1 MSESRKG
8 PPVSQGRR
16 ARKSARAQALGV
28 RCLAPAELRLRLRP
42 EGAAYE
48 AQCYAASFYVFVF
61 STSWPE
67 NEMFVEIL
75 Y

>member
-1 MSESRKG
+1 MSESHKG

-16 ARKSARAQALGV
+16 ARKSARARSLGA

-42 EGAAYE
+42 EGAACE
-48 AQCYAASFYVFVF
+48 AQCCAASFCVFFF

>member
-1 MSESRKG
+1 MSESHKG

-16 ARKSARAQALGV
+16 ARSLGA
-28 RCLAPAELRLRLRP
+28 RCLAPAKLRLRLRT
-42 EGAAYE
+42 EGAACE
-48 AQCYAASFYVFVF
+48 AQCCAASFCVFFF
-61 STSWPE
+61 STLWPE